1 MFTMLKMVLIG
12 TCLLGVGGAQLAKPQ
27 MMMNNVKQIQV
38 VKQTTTTNYIGEDA
52 AKQIAL
58 QDAGV
63 KEKDTTY
70 LTVHLDHDDGVMVY
84 EVEFMVGNKE
94 YDYDIDAISGKI
106 LSKDF
111 DIEGNNATSTAKGAV
126 NEEQAKEIAVKA
138 AGLTAKDVT
147 FTKVKKEF
155 DDGYNKIKVEFVHN
169 GIEYEYDIDAATGK
183 IIKADTDSTIDHD
196 DHDDGYDDNDFDDG
210 YDD

>member
-12 TCLLGVGGAQLAKPQ
+12 TCLLGAGGAPMAKPQ
-27 MMMNNVKQIQV
+27 MMVNSVKQIQV
-38 VKQTTTTNYIGEDA
+38 FKPNTSSNYIGEDA

-58 QDAGV
+58 KDAGV

-70 LTVHLDHDDGVMVY
+70 MTVHLDSDDGAIIY

-94 YDYDIDAISGKI
+94 YDYDIDAVSGKI

-111 DIEGNNATSTAKGAV
+111 DIEGNNAASTSQGAV

-155 DDGYNKIKVEFVHN
+155 DDGYNKIKVEFVYN

-183 IIKADTDSTIDHD
+183 IIKADTDSVVDHD
-196 DHDDGYDDNDFDDG
+196 DHDDGYDDHDD
-210 YDD
+210 